1 MKDRSFAEK
10 DKAPEVKRTRVV
22 VGLDIG
28 TTKIACFVGRKNEHN
43 KIEIIAMGK
52 SESLGVMRGVVSN
65 IERTVQSINAAVEAT
80 QSAVDG
86 NLKIKNVH
94 VGIAGQHIKSKQ
106 HRGIYTR
113 RTVNGEIS
121 QADIDSFVDDM
132 YQLVMNPGEEI
143 ITVIPQEY
151 IVDGEPEIKDP
162 IGMGGVRLEANFHII
177 SGQVTNVTN
186 ITRCIERSGLS
197 VKDIILEPIA
207 SAESVLSEEEKE
219 AGVVLVDIGGGT
231 TDVAIFHDGLIRH
244 TAVIPFGGNVITQDI
259 KEGCRIMQR
268 QAEML
273 KVKFGSALASE
284 SKENEVVCIPGLKGR
299 EPKEITLRNLASI
312 IQARMEEIIELVNLE
327 IRNSGYEKKLIGGI
341 VVTGGGSQLKHLTQL
356 IEYLTGM
363 DARIGYPTE
372 HLANT
377 NDLDKL
383 ASPMFA
389 TGIGLV
395 LKGFETVEA
404 ALPWEQSKTEAAQ
417 ASDVQDEKHQ
427 EKIITHSNIE
437 RRGKFFNRILDP
449 LKSFFNDEDDQDI

>member
-1 MKDRSFAEK
+1 MKDKSFAEK
-10 DKAPEVKRTRVV
+10 NNNTEVKRTRVV

-80 QSAVDG
+80 QNAVEG

-94 VGIAGQHIKSKQ
+94 VGIAGQHIKSMQ

-113 RTVNGEIS
+113 RTANGEIS
-121 QADIDSFVDDM
+121 QVDIDAFVDDM
-132 YQLVMNPGEEI
+132 YQMVMNPGEEI

-177 SGQVTNVTN
+177 SGQVTNVQN
-186 ITRCIERSGLS
+186 ITRCVDRSGLS

-207 SAESVLSEEEKE
+207 SAEAVLSDEEKE

-231 TDVAIFHDGLIRH
+231 TDVAIFHYSLIRH
-244 TAVIPFGGNVITQDI
+244 TAVIPFGGKVITQDI
-259 KEGCRIMQR
+259 KEGCRIMER

-284 SKENEVVCIPGLKGR
+284 SKENEVVCIPGLRGR
-299 EPKEITLRNLASI
+299 DPKEITLRNLASI

-327 IRNSGYEKKLIGGI
+327 IKNSGYEKKLIGGI

-372 HLANT
+372 HLANS
-377 NDLDKL
+377 NDIDAL
-383 ASPMFA
+383 ASPMYA

-395 LKGFETVEA
+395 LKGFESMEA
-404 ALPWEQSKTEAAQ
+404 LQPWEQATAVQ
-417 ASDVQDEKHQ
+417 QDEATREQQVAEKQ
-427 EKIITHSNIE
+427 EKIKTHSNPDRKGEFFDRILGPV
-437 RRGKFFNRILDP
+437 RKFFDD
-449 LKSFFNDEDDQDI
+449 SED

>member
-1 MKDRSFAEK
+1 
-10 DKAPEVKRTRVV
+10 
-22 VGLDIG
+22 
-28 TTKIACFVGRKNEHN
+28 
-43 KIEIIAMGK
+43 
-52 SESLGVMRGVVSN
+52 MRGVVSN

-80 QSAVDG
+80 QNAVEGD
-86 NLKIKNVH
+86 LKIKNVH
-94 VGIAGQHIKSKQ
+94 VGIAGQHIKSMQ

-113 RTVNGEIS
+113 RTANGEIS
-121 QADIDSFVDDM
+121 QVDIDAFVDDM
-132 YQLVMNPGEEI
+132 YQMVMNPGEEI

-177 SGQVTNVTN
+177 SGQVTNVQN
-186 ITRCIERSGLS
+186 ITRCVDRSGLS

-207 SAESVLSEEEKE
+207 SAEAVLSDEEKE

-231 TDVAIFHDGLIRH
+231 TDVAIFHDSLIRH

-284 SKENEVVCIPGLKGR
+284 SKENEVVCIPGLRGR
-299 EPKEITLRNLASI
+299 DPKEITLRNLASI

-327 IRNSGYEKKLIGGI
+327 IKNSGYEKKLIGGI

-372 HLANT
+372 HLANS
-377 NDLDKL
+377 NDIDAL
-383 ASPMFA
+383 ASPMYA

-395 LKGFETVEA
+395 LKGFESMES
-404 ALPWEQSKTEAAQ
+404 LQPWEQATAVQQEEATREQQVA
-417 ASDVQDEKHQ
+417 EKQ
-427 EKIITHSNIE
+427 EKIKTHSNPDRKGEFFDRILGPV
-437 RRGKFFNRILDP
+437 RKFFDD
-449 LKSFFNDEDDQDI
+449 SED

>member
-10 DKAPEVKRTRVV
+10 DKAPEAKRTRVV

-356 IEYLTGM
+356 IEYLTVM
-363 DARIGYPTE
+363 DALIGYPTE

-404 ALPWEQSKTEAAQ
+404 ALPWEQSKADAAQ

>member
-1 MKDRSFAEK
+1 
-10 DKAPEVKRTRVV
+10 
-22 VGLDIG
+22 
-28 TTKIACFVGRKNEHN
+28 
-43 KIEIIAMGK
+43 
-52 SESLGVMRGVVSN
+52 
-65 IERTVQSINAAVEAT
+65 
-80 QSAVDG
+80 
-86 NLKIKNVH
+86 
-94 VGIAGQHIKSKQ
+94 
-106 HRGIYTR
+106 
-113 RTVNGEIS
+113 
-121 QADIDSFVDDM
+121 M